1 MDTHHGERVTVAR
14 LRWLLGKATAEL
26 GEVRLT
32 ELSPEQVC
40 AWRFTVPEGHRF
52 EANRIRHAY
61 LELAPELEPYFV
73 TSRYDDQAGLLQSLI
88 GETRSSPATQPF
100 LAVHGVIAVVDSVVA
115 GATVGIAGLGL
126 GHGRLFGYRWC
137 RPRRVGRR
145 SRCLGEK
152 ADRALGELILPLFR
166 RRQAK
171 ERPSI
176 DSLVRGPGYLEPRP
190 GPGTN
195 STSSRRRWLLRFG
208 MSAAITGF
216 LSLFVRASI
225 GGFSLQ

>member
-1 MDTHHGERVTVAR
+1 MTV
-14 LRWLLGKATAEL
+14 
-26 GEVRLT
+26 
-32 ELSPEQVC
+32 
-40 AWRFTVPEGHRF
+40 
-52 EANRIRHAY
+52 
-61 LELAPELEPYFV
+61 
-73 TSRYDDQAGLLQSLI
+73 D
-88 GETRSSPATQPF
+88 
-100 LAVHGVIAVVDSVVA
+100 VVDSVVA

-126 GHGRLFGYRWC
+126 GLGLGLC
-137 RPRRVGRR
+137 TAGCLVIGGNRPRRVGRR
-145 SRCLGEK
+145 IRCLGEK
-152 ADRALGELILPLFR
+152 ADRALGELIRRLFPKPPG
-166 RRQAK
+166 K

-195 STSSRRRWLLRFG
+195 STSSRRRWSVRFG